1 MPTKKKESKAPAAA
15 VPLDKGKAK
24 ASEIDDIFGG
34 KTAPQADGAEK
45 TKKKKK
51 QSEAAAEGKG
61 SAAGDEEKEVPA
73 KKRKAVDEI
82 ADPSVSILAKEKKQK
97 KKQGVSEEERDF
109 MDSRGKKRAMTED
122 GLRIFTEKELG
133 INDESGGE
141 FRFSG
146 LYSPP
151 KTETTSTGTPLCPFD
166 CDCCF

>member
-1 MPTKKKESKAPAAA
+1 MPTKKESKAPAAA

-34 KTAPQADGAEK
+34 KTAPLADGAEK
-45 TKKKKK
+45 TKRKKKQ
-51 QSEAAAEGKG
+51 QSEAAEKGKG
-61 SAAGDEEKEVPA
+61 SAAGDKEKEVPA

-82 ADPSVSILAKEKKQK
+82 ADPSVSILAKEKKQR
-97 KKQGVSEEERDF
+97 KKQGVSEEEREF

-141 FRFSG
+141 SRFSS
-146 LYSPP
+146 LYSAPR
-151 KTETTSTGTPLCPFD
+151 TEEMSTGTPLCPFD